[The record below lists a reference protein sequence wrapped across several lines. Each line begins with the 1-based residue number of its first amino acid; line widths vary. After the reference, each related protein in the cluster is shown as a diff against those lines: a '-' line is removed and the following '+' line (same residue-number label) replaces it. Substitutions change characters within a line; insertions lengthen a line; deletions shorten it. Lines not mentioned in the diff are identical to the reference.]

1 MQFSLIALALS
12 ASALAAPVA
21 RRQDTNAV
29 GDVLDNAV
37 TGPEDGLQGAG
48 SQVEGITDQL
58 VDTDNP
64 DSLISTL
71 SDNSLPN
78 LQDTLDTLVGRR
90 QDTKAVGD
98 VLDNAV
104 TGLED
109 GLEGAGSQVEGI
121 TDQLVDTD
129 NPDSLI
135 STLSDNSLP
144 NLQDSLDT
152 LVGRRH

>member
-21 RRQDTNAV
+21 RRQDTN
-29 GDVLDNAV
+29 
-37 TGPEDGLQGAG
+37 
-48 SQVEGITDQL
+48 
-58 VDTDNP
+58 
-64 DSLISTL
+64 
-71 SDNSLPN
+71 
-78 LQDTLDTLVGRR
+78 
-90 QDTKAVGD
+90 AVGD

>member
-12 ASALAAPVA
+12 ASALAAPIA

-37 TGPEDGLQGAG
+37 TGLEDGLQGAG

-58 VDTDNP
+58 VNTNNP

-90 QDTKAVGD
+90 QDTNAVGD

-104 TGLED
+104 TGLQD
-109 GLEGAGSQVEGI
+109 GLQGAGSQVEGI
-121 TDQLVDTD
+121 TDQLLDTD
-129 NPDSLI
+129 NPDSAI
-135 STLSDNSLP
+135 STVSGNSLE
-144 NLQDSLDT
+144 NLKGSLAD
-152 LVGRRH
+152 LGLGGS

>member
-37 TGPEDGLQGAG
+37 TGLEDGLQGAG

-58 VDTDNP
+58 VNTNNP

-78 LQDTLDTLVGRR
+78 LQDTLETLVGRR
-90 QDTKAVGD
+90 QDTNAVGD

-104 TGLED
+104 TGLQD
-109 GLEGAGSQVEGI
+109 GLDGAGSQVTGI
-121 TDQLVDTD
+121 TDQLLDTE
-129 NPDSLI
+129 NPESLI
-135 STLSDNSLP
+135 STVSGNSLE
-144 NLQDSLDT
+144 NLKGSLAD
-152 LVGRRH
+152 LGLGGS